1 MDRKYTE
8 RVELHCHSVYSQED
22 GVSTVKDI
30 IEFAADNG
38 MPAVALTDHACQLRI
53 WLRFLA
59 LLLHRP
65 FTSGNMVLL
74 CQL

>member
-38 MPAVALTDHACQLRI
+38 MPAVALTDHASV
-53 WLRFLA
+53 
-59 LLLHRP
+59 
-65 FTSGNMVLL
+65 SGFG
-74 CQL
+74 